1 MGPCLS
7 EAASLSP
14 FEELAAGLLEHRV
27 RGLTPTLTPTPDHE
41 RKGGTFVAR
50 KNANG
55 DGSRPR
61 KRPDGRWEARYWSEG
76 KRLSIYGRTRK
87 EVADKLADALSNK
100 GENPVF
106 APTNVTVAEFLVQY
120 EDAVRN
126 TMKRRSFETCQSIAK
141 VHLLPAFGTIRLKDL
156 TRDQVQRMYSH
167 KLDAGLSAARV
178 RRIHGVLSSALNH
191 AVRWRFI
198 DHNVCKEVSP
208 PRVLAPEIRPFS
220 REEAKR
226 FLEVAASD
234 RYHALY
240 VLGLTSGMRLGELG
254 GLFWSDLD
262 LNLGVLRVQRSLITG
277 YGQTFEPPK
286 TPTSR
291 RNVVLAQRAT
301 QALLSHRESQVAEGW
316 PVDGDALVFTNTA
329 GKPIN
334 PSHLICRSFKPLLN
348 DAGLP
353 DTTFHAATRHTCCC
367 ILLAQGVNPRVVSLQ
382 LGHSSVAFTL
392 QRYASYLPGWG
403 DNGAMDSA
411 LS

>member
-1 MGPCLS
+1 
-7 EAASLSP
+7 
-14 FEELAAGLLEHRV
+14 
-27 RGLTPTLTPTPDHE
+27 
-41 RKGGTFVAR
+41 VAK

-61 KRPDGRWEARYWSEG
+61 KRPDGRWEARYWSGG
-76 KRLSIYGRTRK
+76 KRRSLYGRTRK
-87 EVADKLADALSNK
+87 EVAEKLADTLSDK
-100 GENPVF
+100 GESPVF

-126 TMKRRSFETCQSIAK
+126 SMKRRSLETYQSIAK

-156 TRDQVQRMYSH
+156 TRDQVQRMYSR
-167 KLDAGLSAARV
+167 KRDAGLSAARV

-191 AVRWRFI
+191 AVRWHLI
-198 DHNVCKEVSP
+198 DHNICKDVSP
-208 PRVLAPEIRPFS
+208 PRVPTPEIRPFS
-220 REEAKR
+220 REEARR
-226 FLEVAASD
+226 FLEAAASD

-262 LNLGVLRVQRSLITG
+262 FDLGVLRVQRSLITG

-291 RNVVLAQRAT
+291 RNVVLTQKAT
-301 QALLSHRESQVAEGW
+301 QALLSHRESQSAEGW
-316 PVDGDALVFTNTA
+316 PMDGDALVFTNTV

-334 PSHLICRSFKPLLN
+334 PSHLICRSFKRLLKG
-348 DAGLP
+348 AGLP

-403 DNGAMDSA
+403 DDGAMDAA
-411 LS
+411 LDD